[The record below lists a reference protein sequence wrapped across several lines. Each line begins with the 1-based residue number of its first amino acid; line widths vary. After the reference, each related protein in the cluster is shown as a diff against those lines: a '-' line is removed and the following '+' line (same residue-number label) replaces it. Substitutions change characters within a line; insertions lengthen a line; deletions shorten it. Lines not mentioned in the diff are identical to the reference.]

1 MTGEGKRQALG
12 TEARSRT
19 AGVWFAAA
27 AYGNQNIPHGCGDEV
42 KAQGWSLLLS
52 LPFRCVRS
60 YKAFPTPSTPYPL
73 SSASRE
79 LTNTHWRLVCFWFW
93 WNFIL
98 YLPLPLFFCWLP
110 LLSLWVP
117 PPFTHCAL
125 VMSQTSTYIAA
136 VRGIASKSQLAYIS
150 LVSFT
155 QQKFE
160 NIEINQKPLCLCIV

>member
-1 MTGEGKRQALG
+1 MKFYFV
-12 TEARSRT
+12 S
-19 AGVWFAAA
+19 
-27 AYGNQNIPHGCGDEV
+27 PSS
-42 KAQGWSLLLS
+42 SLLLLAPIVES
-52 LPFRCVRS
+52 VG
-60 YKAFPTPSTPYPL
+60 A
-73 SSASRE
+73 
-79 LTNTHWRLVCFWFW
+79 
-93 WNFIL
+93 
-98 YLPLPLFFCWLP
+98 
-110 LLSLWVP
+110 